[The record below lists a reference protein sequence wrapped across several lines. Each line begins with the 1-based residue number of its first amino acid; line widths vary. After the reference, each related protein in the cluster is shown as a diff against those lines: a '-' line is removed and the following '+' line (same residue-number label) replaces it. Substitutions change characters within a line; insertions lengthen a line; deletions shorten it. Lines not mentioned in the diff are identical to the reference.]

1 MKKKNQHHK
10 RVKNIENKSGAL
22 LNGLKNERLLMKNLI
37 DENKASSQKNQ
48 ETKAS
53 TQKIL
58 TNLPTNRN
66 V

>member
-1 MKKKNQHHK
+1 M

-22 LNGLKNERLLMKNLI
+22 LNGLKNERLLMKTLI

-53 TQKIL
+53 TQKVL

>member
-22 LNGLKNERLLMKNLI
+22 LNGLKNERLLMKTLI

-53 TQKIL
+53 TQKY
-58 TNLPTNRN
+58 
-66 V
+66 

>member
-1 MKKKNQHHK
+1 MKT
-10 RVKNIENKSGAL
+10 
-22 LNGLKNERLLMKNLI
+22 LI

>member
-1 MKKKNQHHK
+1 MKT
-10 RVKNIENKSGAL
+10 
-22 LNGLKNERLLMKNLI
+22 LI
-37 DENKASSQKNQ
+37 DENKASSQKIQ

-66 V
+66 VCKFGKNINALI